1 MKEQYFINLKEE
13 FKPISCYV
21 FLLIIS
27 WWLLKRLCEGI
38 HTSWLTVKDTLKTHQ
53 VATVILATTSG
64 EILKI
69 RKGVNAE
76 PEHLEIYKSLKISSE
91 VMKPV
96 KTWHSLDIVTERTG
110 KLP

>member
-1 MKEQYFINLKEE
+1 M
-13 FKPISCYV
+13 
-21 FLLIIS
+21 
-27 WWLLKRLCEGI
+27 
-38 HTSWLTVKDTLKTHQ
+38 
-53 VATVILATTSG
+53 ATVILATTSG

-76 PEHLEIYKSLKISSE
+76 PEHLEIYKNLSITSE

-96 KTWHSLDIVTERTG
+96 KTWHTLNIVTERTR